1 MGCESLKVGI
11 IVGLE
16 REKRLVPKKSNI
28 FVEKGYG
35 QKAYF
40 VAKKLISK
48 KIDVLISF
56 GLAKSIS
63 KKIENTQILI
73 PKMTFDEEGKG
84 LYTSKKYSSYFKKRI
99 PFKIWDKNIITVSKV
114 LNNKKNLKVKDIGGI
129 DMESHLIHRV
139 AKENKIKFTCIRIIF
154 DDEQNPIPNFLI
166 ESLDENGDPRFIKLT
181 RKILE
186 KPIRIKQLFELGFQY
201 YKSKKILKR
210 VAKKAFSNC

>member
-114 LNNKKNLKVKDIGGI
+114 LNNKKNLKGKDIGGI

-181 RKILE
+181 RKTLE

>member
-73 PKMTFDEEGKG
+73 PKTKNFD
-84 LYTSKKYSSYFKKRI
+84 
-99 PFKIWDKNIITVSKV
+99 
-114 LNNKKNLKVKDIGGI
+114 
-129 DMESHLIHRV
+129 
-139 AKENKIKFTCIRIIF
+139 
-154 DDEQNPIPNFLI
+154 
-166 ESLDENGDPRFIKLT
+166 
-181 RKILE
+181 
-186 KPIRIKQLFELGFQY
+186 
-201 YKSKKILKR
+201 
-210 VAKKAFSNC
+210 AKKTKFRCQKNTIST